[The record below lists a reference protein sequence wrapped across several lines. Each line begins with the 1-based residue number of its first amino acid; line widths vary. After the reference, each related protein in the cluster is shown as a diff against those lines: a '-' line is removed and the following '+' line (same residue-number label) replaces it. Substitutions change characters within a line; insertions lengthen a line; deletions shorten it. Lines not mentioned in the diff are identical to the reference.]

1 MFSCETQ
8 GSSRESNETC
18 VISKSLG
25 RLKLISVTNR
35 RFSGAKLASNQRN
48 YSLAATNNTVEW
60 HGVGACVAIGISMNT
75 IAKPATIGLEDA

>member
-1 MFSCETQ
+1 MCSRETQ

-35 RFSGAKLASNQRN
+35 MFSGAKLASNQRN

-75 IAKPATIGLEDA
+75 IAKSATIGLEDA